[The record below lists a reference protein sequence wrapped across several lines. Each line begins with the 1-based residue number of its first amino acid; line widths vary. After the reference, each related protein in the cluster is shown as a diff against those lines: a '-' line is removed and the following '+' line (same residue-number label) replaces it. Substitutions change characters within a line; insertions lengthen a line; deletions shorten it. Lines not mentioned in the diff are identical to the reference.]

1 MNFLIYQENMDYKNL
16 ILRSVVSIF
25 FISIYLIFSFYN
37 FEIINYLL
45 ILIFILILI
54 EILLNFKKLQLL
66 IAAYILILSFSLIFI
81 DFSNINLIK
90 FNLMIIIIIS
100 FDIFSYL
107 IGSFF
112 GKNKLFRLISPNK
125 TIEGLFGGILFSIL
139 IGVVYSYSFELK
151 LNINYFAFM
160 SIVII
165 LSFTGDI
172 IESKFK
178 RVNNLKNSSNFL
190 PGHGGFFDRFDSFI
204 FSAIPFNLMFNI
216 L

>member
-151 LNINYFAFM
+151 LNINYFAFVF
-160 SIVII
+160 IVII
-165 LSFTGDI
+165 LSFMGDI

-204 FSAIPFNLMFNI
+204 LSLFFYPFINQLI
-216 L
+216 